1 MIRGLRVF
9 STSKNKR
16 LFRYLDY
23 QMIITHLI
31 RVSSKFQLLIL
42 MNTAMRMGLRVY
54 SSSKSNRLYR
64 YLDYQ
69 RIIAHLIRVFFKND
83 FKL

>member
-31 RVSSKFQLLIL
+31 RVSSKFQLLVL

-54 SSSKSNRLYR
+54 SSSKSNRLIVSILR
-64 YLDYQ
+64 LPDDYYTPNSS
-69 RIIAHLIRVFFKND
+69 IF
-83 FKL
+83 